1 MKIVSKIFVLIAAIA
16 LFSCEDSSSI
26 GTSITQEEVEIIVD
40 SSFTVNGSTIYSE
53 KIQSRTLT
61 QLLGKINAQGFGYL
75 TSDVV
80 TQFMPADK
88 FDTTNINAS
97 NIDSI
102 KLLLQIPNGGYIG
115 DSIAPMGLKVYRLNK
130 QLPSPIY
137 SNFDPKGYY
146 SELDLLG
153 STTYSANAL
162 AASDSLKKLPFRTIT
177 IDLPIDLGR
186 EFFNK
191 YKEYGALLNDG
202 TITAKQKI
210 GVKDNKLAELGDA
223 SEFVELSIDTILKMS
238 GYSNKI
244 VSFKSG
250 AQDSDFPRYFFV
262 DELGDM
268 YCLKFE
274 HFKCSIEKIE
284 EKIIFFVLHGNDY
297 YALDENGQI
306 WSNQAAFTSSDWI
319 LTTSITCDGE
329 KIYSDVPPYIKE
341 GRTLAPIRAILEALG
356 MTVSWD
362 SATQTA
368 TAVKGNLTITVS
380 INSHVAYVNNEQK
393 TLDVPAEITNGRT
406 FVPVRFFAEALG
418 MNVGWDEAMQRVILT
433 SN

>member
-40 SSFTVNGSTIYSE
+40 SSFTVDGSTIYSE

-191 YKEYGALLNDG
+191 YKE
-202 TITAKQKI
+202 
-210 GVKDNKLAELGDA
+210 E
-223 SEFVELSIDTILKMS
+223 
-238 GYSNKI
+238 
-244 VSFKSG
+244 
-250 AQDSDFPRYFFV
+250 R
-262 DELGDM
+262 
-268 YCLKFE
+268 
-274 HFKCSIEKIE
+274 
-284 EKIIFFVLHGNDY
+284 
-297 YALDENGQI
+297 
-306 WSNQAAFTSSDWI
+306 
-319 LTTSITCDGE
+319 
-329 KIYSDVPPYIKE
+329 
-341 GRTLAPIRAILEALG
+341 
-356 MTVSWD
+356 
-362 SATQTA
+362 
-368 TAVKGNLTITVS
+368 
-380 INSHVAYVNNEQK
+380 
-393 TLDVPAEITNGRT
+393 ITNRK
-406 FVPVRFFAEALG
+406 
-418 MNVGWDEAMQRVILT
+418 N
-433 SN
+433 